1 MEKIRAIFYLQ
12 YSTGVLAGDQ
22 VLGTGL
28 LLLIICAVT
37 DPRNLRVSPSFVP
50 LFIGLGLTAIHLG
63 YTLTSTL
70 VLCDSGIYSAVS
82 WRVVWCGH

>member
-1 MEKIRAIFYLQ
+1 VEKIRAVFYLQ

-37 DPRNLRVSPSFVP
+37 DPRNLRISPSFVP
-50 LFIGLGLTAIHLG
+50 LFIGLGLTTIHLG
-63 YTLTSTL
+63 YTLISTL
-70 VLCDSGIYSAVS
+70 FRCNAVEF
-82 WRVVWCGH
+82 HHF

>member
-1 MEKIRAIFYLQ
+1 MQKIRAVFYLQ

-28 LLLIICAVT
+28 LLLTICAVT

-63 YTLTSTL
+63 YTLINTFDRCLANILHT
-70 VLCDSGIYSAVS
+70 
-82 WRVVWCGH
+82 